1 MMYNPLL
8 GSFSKLKDA
17 DIENKIIELTRK
29 YNIAARSGNSSLCEQ
44 ICVIL
49 ETYREEQS
57 RRYLEASKKLA
68 KNKNSD
74 LDDLINVE

>member
-1 MMYNPLL
+1 MYNPLI
-8 GSFSKLKDA
+8 GSFSKLKDS
-17 DIENKIIELTRK
+17 DIENKIIDLTKK
-29 YNIAARSGNSSLCEQ
+29 YSIAARTGNSSLCEQ

-49 ETYREEQS
+49 EAYREEQS
-57 RRYLEASKKLA
+57 RRYLEASRKLA